1 MSEFQDNL
9 DPHDLSRYVVAQQDV
24 YEQALA
30 EIRDGAKRSH
40 WMWFIFPQFVG
51 LGFSPPSKRF
61 AIKSIAEAE
70 AYLGHGVLGPRLL
83 QCFEALMGIEGRS
96 AAEVFGSPDDMKLR
110 SCATLF
116 AALAPP
122 GAVFDRALDKFFG
135 GNRCEKTISLVSPNA
150 EAPLG
155 NPMDEEPHAPA
166 LHISH
171 IVCGREHRDGKVYYF
186 LDADCSG
193 SEKGIPEQVVLWRWR
208 HRKNPAGYRFGGDRL
223 SPNVWRAMAVAFPD
237 GSGIS
242 ADATLEN
249 LRDAGEAARGEL
261 RARHYSL
268 PSAECVQAMFRG
280 IGPKRVKELIAR
292 HTSPERADKYG
303 TPDLFL
309 YMTPIASSQ
318 PPVIRFV
325 EVKKP
330 HERIRPDQKEEIAHL
345 RSIGIPARVLRLIER
360 DRPNP
365 IRR

>member
-1 MSEFQDNL
+1 
-9 DPHDLSRYVVAQQDV
+9 
-24 YEQALA
+24 LA
-30 EIRDGAKRSH
+30 ID
-40 WMWFIFPQFVG
+40 
-51 LGFSPPSKRF
+51 
-61 AIKSIAEAE
+61 
-70 AYLGHGVLGPRLL
+70 
-83 QCFEALMGIEGRS
+83 GRS
-96 AAEVFGSPDDMKLR
+96 AADVFDSPDDMKLR

-116 AALAPP
+116 AAVAPP
-122 GAVFDRALDKFFG
+122 GTVFGRILDKFFR
-135 GNRCEKTISLVSPNA
+135 GNHCEKTTSLISPSA
-150 EAPLG
+150 DAPLG
-155 NPMDEEPHAPA
+155 NQTDKEPRAPA
-166 LHISH
+166 LRISH
-171 IVCGREHRDGKVYYF
+171 IVCGREHRNGKVYYF
-186 LDADCSG
+186 LDPDCNLSV
-193 SEKGIPEQVVLWRWR
+193 KGIPEKVALWRWR
-208 HRKNPAGYRFGGDRL
+208 RRKNPAGYRFGGARL
-223 SPNVWRAMAVAFPD
+223 SPNIWRAMAIAFP
-237 GSGIS
+237 GGRGIS

-249 LRDAGEAARGEL
+249 LRDAGEAARDEL
-261 RARHYSL
+261 RAGHYSL

-330 HERIRPDQKEEIAHL
+330 HERVRPDQKEEIAHL